1 MGARTHHVEML
12 APQVRRQ
19 RAAAIAGIGAA
30 EGLPGEVVV
39 VEAEAAGQTLEPG
52 AQHVAHVGAARQRL
66 ILRRRNAQAI
76 ERQPVG
82 GGPAHRALV
91 EQGRHRS
98 FEELPLLFERAGH
111 EEIAQVDAIG
121 TGNGMAD
128 ADEAAEHAMAVGI
141 AGEDRDPPAAPLLQ
155 AAALP
160 IVAARRIEIG
170 RDQPLV
176 GGDIGLGVGGAKE
189 AVERLP

>member
-1 MGARTHHVEML
+1 
-12 APQVRRQ
+12 
-19 RAAAIAGIGAA
+19 
-30 EGLPGEVVV
+30 
-39 VEAEAAGQTLEPG
+39 
-52 AQHVAHVGAARQRL
+52 
-66 ILRRRNAQAI
+66 
-76 ERQPVG
+76 
-82 GGPAHRALV
+82 
-91 EQGRHRS
+91 
-98 FEELPLLFERAGH
+98 
-111 EEIAQVDAIG
+111 
-121 TGNGMAD
+121 MAD

-141 AGEDRDPPAAPLLQ
+141 AGEDRDPLAAPLLQ